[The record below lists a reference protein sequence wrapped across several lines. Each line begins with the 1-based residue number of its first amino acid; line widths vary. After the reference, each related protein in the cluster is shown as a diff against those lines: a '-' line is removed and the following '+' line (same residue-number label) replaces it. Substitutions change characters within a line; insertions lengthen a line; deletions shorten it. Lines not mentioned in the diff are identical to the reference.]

1 MPRGTCDTC
10 GRHDAFLYAVPLT
23 IGKNLFVCAQCL
35 ILPQEWHDDGVEN
48 VNSNDCRGN
57 PYQTGWS
64 KMGDVERE
72 ASVMS
77 SRGARKAIGN
87 SALAL
92 TLAFGAAY
100 IDMSATRSHAADVL
114 VREVVQAL
122 FRAKPGEKVDYSARN
137 LTKLDLSGLD
147 FKGALLTGA
156 DLYGADFTNAS
167 VKGVDLSRTRLD
179 RAIITRADFSG
190 ANLAGATL
198 LRPTIF
204 TSLAFDRADSPR
216 FAGANLSKIRV
227 LATFNGA
234 DFRRADLS
242 EADFG
247 PYEARRAGEGTI
259 TNMPGNVLKSCD
271 FTGATAKQTNFS
283 RAVLRFSK
291 FIDADLSGANFS
303 GADLSKADLTGA
315 RLTGADMTGAD
326 LDGAILS
333 GVKGLDTVNG
343 LSTALNLDRVVR

>member
-1 MPRGTCDTC
+1 
-10 GRHDAFLYAVPLT
+10 
-23 IGKNLFVCAQCL
+23 
-35 ILPQEWHDDGVEN
+35 
-48 VNSNDCRGN
+48 
-57 PYQTGWS
+57 
-64 KMGDVERE
+64 
-72 ASVMS
+72 MS
-77 SRGARKAIGN
+77 SRKARKAAGEA
-87 SALAL
+87 ALAL
-92 TLAFGAAY
+92 TLAFGAAF
-100 IDMSATRSHAADVL
+100 IDMSATPSHAADVT
-114 VREVVQAL
+114 VREVAQAL

-167 VKGVDLSRTRLD
+167 LKGVDLSRTRLD
-179 RAIITRADFSG
+179 RAIVTRADFSG
-190 ANLAGATL
+190 ANFAGATL

-216 FAGANLSKIRV
+216 FAGANLRQIRV
-227 LATFNGA
+227 LATFNGT
-234 DFRRADLS
+234 DFRGADLS
-242 EADFG
+242 EADFS

-291 FIDADLSGANFS
+291 FTDADLSGANFS
-303 GADLSKADLTGA
+303 GADLSNVDLTGA

-333 GVKGLDTVNG
+333 RVEGLDTVKG
-343 LSTALNLDRVVR
+343 LSTALNLDRAVH

>member
-1 MPRGTCDTC
+1 
-10 GRHDAFLYAVPLT
+10 
-23 IGKNLFVCAQCL
+23 
-35 ILPQEWHDDGVEN
+35 
-48 VNSNDCRGN
+48 
-57 PYQTGWS
+57 
-64 KMGDVERE
+64 
-72 ASVMS
+72 MS
-77 SRGARKAIGN
+77 SRKAWKAARN
-87 SALAL
+87 PALAL
-92 TLAFGAAY
+92 TLALGAAF
-100 IDMSATRSHAADVL
+100 IGMSAIPSHAADVT
-114 VREVVQAL
+114 VREVAMAL
-122 FRAKPGEKVDYSARN
+122 FQAQPGEKVDYSARN
-137 LTKLDLSGLD
+137 LTNLDLSGLD
-147 FKGALLTGA
+147 FKAALLTGA
-156 DLYGADFTNAS
+156 DLYGVDFTNAN

-179 RAIITRADFSG
+179 RAIITRADFSR

-234 DFRRADLS
+234 DFRGADLS
-242 EADFG
+242 EADFS
-247 PYEARRAGEGTI
+247 PHEARRAGEGTI

-271 FTGATAKQTNFS
+271 FTGASVKQANFS

-333 GVKGLDTVNG
+333 GVKGLDTVKG